1 MRKLKELISI
11 NDRGMSIVM
20 IVAITILLPNTVLKG
35 LGIPSGAKACLYD
48 VYIGVGIYY
57 VSRLLIICA
66 LFYILYAQRYNFS
79 VMMIIK
85 T

>member
-35 LGIPSGAKACLYD
+35 LGIPSGAKS
-48 VYIGVGIYY
+48 
-57 VSRLLIICA
+57 VS
-66 LFYILYAQRYNFS
+66 
-79 VMMIIK
+79 V
-85 T
+85 

>member
-35 LGIPSGAKACLYD
+35 LGIRLVQTCLYD
-48 VYIGVGIYY
+48 VYIG
-57 VSRLLIICA
+57 R
-66 LFYILYAQRYNFS
+66 YILCKQTAHNMCIVLYI
-79 VMMIIK
+79 VCTKI
-85 T
+85 

>member
-48 VYIGVGIYY
+48 VYIGVGIY
-57 VSRLLIICA
+57 
-66 LFYILYAQRYNFS
+66 
-79 VMMIIK
+79 
-85 T
+85 